1 VNTNSA
7 AAMLRM
13 QQTRGNQAVLRML
26 NKQGPSSH
34 AAVQRSPLQRDDDDS
49 TSTMMASPE
58 AVSTLSSWAS
68 SAYNAVADTASGAYN
83 TVADTASSAYNTAAD
98 MGTSAYNTVA
108 DTASNVYN
116 TASDMGTSAYNTVAD
131 TASSAYNTAAD
142 MGTSAYNTVADTAS
156 NVYNTAA
163 DMGSSAYNTVANTAS
178 SAYDTA
184 SQGVSDA
191 ASWVGGKAD
200 AAAKWGGIDTDRGF
214 MNGVASV
221 PGSRIS
227 NMFWDGV
234 GLIPEV
240 GAAISTGVDLG
251 ESFIRSGQ
259 AAYNVA
265 TGDLDTADLRQK
277 QATEDLQGAAVD
289 ATGMIPGYGEASG
302 VASLLYDATTSDP
315 RDSASN
321 QQIKLAKE
329 LGNGII
335 DQGNPFDRNP
345 DFVAKDNARRFNESG
360 VNDLPGIPKGAV
372 YQKVDE
378 TGGTTKITL
387 TANGQQQTYVWNDA
401 QQKYV
406 LAQ

>member
-1 VNTNSA
+1 MRDSVMQDNAKTNDKNRTAQTKSDTSSSDLSDLAVNTNSA

-116 TASDMGTSAYNTVAD
+116 TA
-131 TASSAYNTAAD
+131 
-142 MGTSAYNTVADTAS
+142 
-156 NVYNTAA
+156 A

-200 AAAKWGGIDTDRGF
+200 AAAKWGGIDTDHGF

-302 VASLLYDATTSDP
+302 VVSLIYDATTSDP

>member
-1 VNTNSA
+1 MRDSIKRDNAKTNDKNRTAQTKSDTSSSDLSDLAVNTNSA

-68 SAYNAVADTASGAYN
+68 SAYNAVADTASG
-83 TVADTASSAYNTAAD
+83 
-98 MGTSAYNTVA
+98 
-108 DTASNVYN
+108 
-116 TASDMGTSAYNTVAD
+116 AYNTVAD